1 MSAVFAVY
9 SNENYKAGRRM
20 KTQKITENYA
30 RIHNVIQA
38 DKSYMSDGCKALV
51 LQDFAEKF
59 NEYFDVMGLP
69 RLEISQKNGI
79 YTVQITFEAERIKKF
94 NVLK

>member
-1 MSAVFAVY
+1 
-9 SNENYKAGRRM
+9 M
-20 KTQKITENYA
+20 KEKGNFA
-30 RIHNVIQA
+30 RISKVLQA
-38 DKSYMSDGCKALV
+38 DKSVMSDGCKALM

-69 RLEISQKNGI
+69 HMELTCQNGI
-79 YTVQITFEAERIKKF
+79 YTIRLSFEAERIKKF

>member
-1 MSAVFAVY
+1 MDEY
-9 SNENYKAGRRM
+9 N
-20 KTQKITENYA
+20 
-30 RIHNVIQA
+30 RIHNVLRA
-38 DKSYMSDGCKALV
+38 DKSVMSDACKALV

-69 RLEISQKNGI
+69 RLELSCKNGV
-79 YTVQITFEAERIKKF
+79 YTAQITFEAERIKKF